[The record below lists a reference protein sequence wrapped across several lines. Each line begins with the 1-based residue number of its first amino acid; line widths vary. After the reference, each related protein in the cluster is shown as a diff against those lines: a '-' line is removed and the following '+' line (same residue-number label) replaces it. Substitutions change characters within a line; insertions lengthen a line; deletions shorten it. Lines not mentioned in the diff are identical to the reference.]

1 MGIALIIAVLFGI
14 GIGMAIGFA
23 RRPDIAANAG
33 GNHRDMARW
42 IDKVAGDDMVRVTI
56 PEDLAKS
63 GDQLLN
69 EFYGRN

>member
-14 GIGMAIGFA
+14 GIGMAIGFG

-42 IDKVAGDDMVRVTI
+42 IDKVVGDEMIAVTI
-56 PEDLAKS
+56 PEDLRHS
-63 GDQLLN
+63 GEGLLN
-69 EFYGRN
+69 SFYGKG